1 MCEIC
6 SELTTKTT
14 EWRHSRRSSVFL
26 VNFEQIAESEQV
38 NTSPGG
44 GGIWKIK
51 KTAWKYGAGES
62 TFPIQFF
69 QVLSFLHLEIT
80 LPFPKLCYAFEE

>member
-6 SELTTKTT
+6 SELTIKTT
-14 EWRHSRRSSVFL
+14 EWRHLRRSSVFL

-51 KTAWKYGAGES
+51 KRAWKYGAGAD
-62 TFPIQFF
+62 
-69 QVLSFLHLEIT
+69 FL
-80 LPFPKLCYAFEE
+80 